1 MFAALY
7 WEEPD
12 RTGHAFGPD
21 NTTAMAKALK
31 EVKLFGY
38 DQNLREAYMM
48 LTQNKILIYLLE
60 VYMIKSSVST

>member
-12 RTGHAFGPD
+12 RTGHIFGPD

-31 EVKLFGY
+31 EVQISGWDTNEWKGEY
-38 DQNLREAYMM
+38 
-48 LTQNKILIYLLE
+48 I
-60 VYMIKSSVST
+60 S